1 MVYGRFLFTL
11 FPRNTLVDL
20 VELGMLY
27 LDLTLSID
35 VLHTW
40 YVFINDST
48 QIVRRIWDLES
59 VWVIT
64 FWVRWQLSTMS
75 SSLGIGTYG
84 VIWWWYCW
92 MLRTIEFF
100 KVGKNVSLLMS
111 LGVIEWSFLWGLK
124 WGLAPE

>member
-64 FWVRWQLSTMS
+64 F
-75 SSLGIGTYG
+75 
-84 VIWWWYCW
+84 
-92 MLRTIEFF
+92 
-100 KVGKNVSLLMS
+100 
-111 LGVIEWSFLWGLK
+111 
-124 WGLAPE
+124 